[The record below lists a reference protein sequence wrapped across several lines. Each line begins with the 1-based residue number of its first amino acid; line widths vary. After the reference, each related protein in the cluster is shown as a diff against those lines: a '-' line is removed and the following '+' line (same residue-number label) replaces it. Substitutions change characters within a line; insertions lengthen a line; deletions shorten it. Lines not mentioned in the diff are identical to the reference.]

1 MWKWQA
7 NSYRLINES
16 FPLGVGLVALSGVF
30 WFLSLQK
37 LFYNIIVPPE
47 YTFVVFLL
55 FIFFTSV
62 VFYLTSIVCFFS

>member
-16 FPLGVGLVALSGVF
+16 FPLGVGLVAISGMF

-47 YTFVVFLL
+47 YTFFVFLL
-55 FIFFTSV
+55 FIFYIRCVLFNFHCV
-62 VFYLTSIVCFFS
+62 FFS